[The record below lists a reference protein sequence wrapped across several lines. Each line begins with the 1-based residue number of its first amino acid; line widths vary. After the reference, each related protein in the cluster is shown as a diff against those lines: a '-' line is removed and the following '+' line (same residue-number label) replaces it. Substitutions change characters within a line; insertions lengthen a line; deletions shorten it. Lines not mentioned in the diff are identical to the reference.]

1 MKNVETIE
9 EIEYLT
15 VAEFAERA
23 GVTKQAVY
31 KRLNNQLQK
40 YVIEQ
45 NGRKLIKSSALNDL
59 YSDVSQAKS
68 QPVEQ
73 PLNNQLIELFKA
85 EKKKSKSK
93 KKEEKQKIIDMLLQ
107 EKSALQMKLTQ
118 KEHQLQLLEENKE
131 TAIRQDQR
139 IKDLEDEL
147 GRSLDQLEDVRTQ
160 LQKAKQHAENR
171 DDLLERKR
179 IQWAEAE
186 RRATDLQ
193 KQLEEEQQKSW
204 WKKLLRR

>member
-85 EKKKSKSK
+85 EK
-93 KKEEKQKIIDMLLQ
+93 EEKQKIIDMLLQ

-171 DDLLERKR
+171 DDLLERKH

>member
-85 EKKKSKSK
+85 EK
-93 KKEEKQKIIDMLLQ
+93 EEKQKIIDMLLQ

-171 DDLLERKR
+171 DDLLKRKR

>member
-85 EKKKSKSK
+85 EK
-93 KKEEKQKIIDMLLQ
+93 EEKQKIIDMLLQ

-147 GRSLDQLEDVRTQ
+147 GRSLDQLE
-160 LQKAKQHAENR
+160 
-171 DDLLERKR
+171 
-179 IQWAEAE
+179 
-186 RRATDLQ
+186 
-193 KQLEEEQQKSW
+193 EEQQKSW

>member
-85 EKKKSKSK
+85 EK
-93 KKEEKQKIIDMLLQ
+93 EEKQKIIDMLLQ

-160 LQKAKQHAENR
+160 LQKTKQHAENR

>member
-31 KRLNNQLQK
+31 KRLNNQVQK

-85 EKKKSKSK
+85 E
-93 KKEEKQKIIDMLLQ
+93 KEEKQKIIDMLLQ

>member
-15 VAEFAERA
+15 VADFAKRA

-31 KRLNNQLQK
+31 KRLNNQLNK

-45 NGRKLIKSSALNDL
+45 NGRKLIKSTALNDL
-59 YSDVSQAKS
+59 YSDTSQEKS

-85 EKKKSKSK
+85 E
-93 KKEEKQKIIDMLLQ
+93 KEEKQKIIDMLLQ

-118 KEHQLQLLEENKE
+118 KEHQLQLLEEDKE
-131 TAIRQDQR
+131 NAIRQDQK

-147 GRSLDQLEDVRTQ
+147 DRSLDQLEDVRAQ

-193 KQLEEEQQKSW
+193 KQLEEKKQKSW
-204 WKKLLRR
+204 WKKLFNR

>member
-45 NGRKLIKSSALNDL
+45 NGKKLIKSSALNDL

-85 EKKKSKSK
+85 E
-93 KKEEKQKIIDMLLQ
+93 KEEKQKIIDMLLQ

>member
-9 EIEYLT
+9 EIEHLT

-85 EKKKSKSK
+85 E
-93 KKEEKQKIIDMLLQ
+93 KEEKQKIIDMLLQ

>member
-85 EKKKSKSK
+85 E
-93 KKEEKQKIIDMLLQ
+93 KEEKQKIIDMLLQ

>member
-9 EIEYLT
+9 EIEYLP

-85 EKKKSKSK
+85 E
-93 KKEEKQKIIDMLLQ
+93 KEEKQKIIDMLLQ

>member
-68 QPVEQ
+68 QLVEQ

-85 EKKKSKSK
+85 E
-93 KKEEKQKIIDMLLQ
+93 KEEKQKIIDMLLQ

>member
-15 VAEFAERA
+15 VADFAERA

-31 KRLNNQLQK
+31 KRLNNQLNK

-59 YSDVSQAKS
+59 YSDVSQVKS

-73 PLNNQLIELFKA
+73 QLNNQLIELFKA
-85 EKKKSKSK
+85 E
-93 KKEEKQKIIDMLLQ
+93 KEEKQKIIDMLLQ
-107 EKSALQMKLTQ
+107 EKATLQMKLTQ
-118 KEHQLQLLEENKE
+118 KEHQLQLLEESKE

-147 GRSLDQLEDVRTQ
+147 GRSLDQLENVRAQ
-160 LQKAKQHAENR
+160 LQKAQQSAEIR
-171 DDLLERKR
+171 DDLLEKKR
-179 IQWAEAE
+179 IQWVEAE
-186 RRATDLQ
+186 RRAEDLK
-193 KQLEEEQQKSW
+193 KQLEEEQEKSW
-204 WKKLLRR
+204 WKKLFNR

>member
-85 EKKKSKSK
+85 EKEK
-93 KKEEKQKIIDMLLQ
+93 KQKIIDMLLQ

>member
-68 QPVEQ
+68 QPVVQ

-85 EKKKSKSK
+85 E
-93 KKEEKQKIIDMLLQ
+93 KEEKQKIIDMLLQ

>member
-73 PLNNQLIELFKA
+73 SLNNQLIELFKA
-85 EKKKSKSK
+85 E
-93 KKEEKQKIIDMLLQ
+93 KEEKQKIIDMLLQ

>member
-73 PLNNQLIELFKA
+73 PLNNQLIELLKA
-85 EKKKSKSK
+85 E
-93 KKEEKQKIIDMLLQ
+93 KEEKQKIIDMLLQ

>member
-73 PLNNQLIELFKA
+73 PLNNQLIELYY
-85 EKKKSKSK
+85 
-93 KKEEKQKIIDMLLQ
+93 
-107 EKSALQMKLTQ
+107 
-118 KEHQLQLLEENKE
+118 
-131 TAIRQDQR
+131 
-139 IKDLEDEL
+139 
-147 GRSLDQLEDVRTQ
+147 
-160 LQKAKQHAENR
+160 
-171 DDLLERKR
+171 
-179 IQWAEAE
+179 
-186 RRATDLQ
+186 
-193 KQLEEEQQKSW
+193 
-204 WKKLLRR
+204 

>member
-68 QPVEQ
+68 QPVVQ
-73 PLNNQLIELFKA
+73 RLNNQLIELFKA
-85 EKKKSKSK
+85 E
-93 KKEEKQKIIDMLLQ
+93 KEEKQKIIDMLLQ

>member
-59 YSDVSQAKS
+59 YSDVSQVKS

-85 EKKKSKSK
+85 E
-93 KKEEKQKIIDMLLQ
+93 KEEKQKIIDMLLQ

>member
-85 EKKKSKSK
+85 EK
-93 KKEEKQKIIDMLLQ
+93 EEKQKIIDMLLQ

-139 IKDLEDEL
+139 IKDLE
-147 GRSLDQLEDVRTQ
+147 
-160 LQKAKQHAENR
+160 
-171 DDLLERKR
+171 
-179 IQWAEAE
+179 
-186 RRATDLQ
+186 ATCR
-193 KQLEEEQQKSW
+193 EP
-204 WKKLLRR
+204 

>member
-1 MKNVETIE
+1 MKSVETIE

-85 EKKKSKSK
+85 E
-93 KKEEKQKIIDMLLQ
+93 KEEKQKIIDMLLQ

>member
-15 VAEFAERA
+15 VADFAERA

-31 KRLNNQLQK
+31 KRLNNQLNK

-73 PLNNQLIELFKA
+73 QLNNQLIELFKA
-85 EKKKSKSK
+85 E
-93 KKEEKQKIIDMLLQ
+93 KEEKQKIIDMLLQ
-107 EKSALQMKLTQ
+107 EKATLQMKLTQ
-118 KEHQLQLLEENKE
+118 KEHQLQLLEESKE

-147 GRSLDQLEDVRTQ
+147 GRSLDQLENVRAQ
-160 LQKAKQHAENR
+160 LQKAQQSAEIR
-171 DDLLERKR
+171 DDLLEKKR
-179 IQWAEAE
+179 IQWVEAE
-186 RRATDLQ
+186 RRAEDLK
-193 KQLEEEQQKSW
+193 KQLEEEQEKSW
-204 WKKLLRR
+204 WKKLFNR

>member
-73 PLNNQLIELFKA
+73 PIDR
-85 EKKKSKSK
+85 
-93 KKEEKQKIIDMLLQ
+93 IIQ
-107 EKSALQMKLTQ
+107 
-118 KEHQLQLLEENKE
+118 
-131 TAIRQDQR
+131 
-139 IKDLEDEL
+139 
-147 GRSLDQLEDVRTQ
+147 G
-160 LQKAKQHAENR
+160 
-171 DDLLERKR
+171 
-179 IQWAEAE
+179 
-186 RRATDLQ
+186 
-193 KQLEEEQQKSW
+193 
-204 WKKLLRR
+204 